1 MTLTLTLTLT
11 PMSTALAPQD
21 EIVALISRHAPR
33 NGDYATAIG
42 NLTFHRQSCVTDS
55 LFHAARPSVAIIA
68 QGAKDVTLGSETF
81 HYSRMQYLLTSVD
94 LPVQVRV
101 AQASEEQPHLCVVL
115 GIDIVDVAAL
125 LDSEGANGGAVAQK
139 GVPATRGISVS
150 DVSPDLLDAMLRL
163 VRLLDKPQE
172 IAALAPLIRRELT
185 YRLLNGPVGAR
196 LRHMALSSSQSHQVG
211 QAIDWIKHHYAQP
224 LRIEHLAGMANMSM
238 SSLHHHFKAITAMT
252 PMQYQKLLRLQEA
265 RRLMLVEQI
274 DAGTAGYRVG
284 YASESQFSREYSRQF
299 GRAPMRDVGQV
310 RAQLSGAGMAYS
322 GLA

>member
-1 MTLTLTLTLT
+1 M
-11 PMSTALAPQD
+11 PALLPPQD
-21 EIVALISRHAPR
+21 EIAALISRHAPR
-33 NGDYATAIG
+33 TGDYATAIG
-42 NLTFHRQSCVTDS
+42 HLTFHRQSSVTES

-68 QGAKDVTLGSETF
+68 QGAKDVTLGTDTF

-101 AQASEEQPHLCVVL
+101 VEASVDKPHLCVVL
-115 GIDIVDVAAL
+115 GIDIADVAAL
-125 LDSEGANGGAVAQK
+125 LDSESTSGGAQQK
-139 GVPATRGISVS
+139 ILPAARGISVS

-163 VRLLDKPQE
+163 VRLLDKPAE

-185 YRLLNGPVGAR
+185 YRLLNGPVGGR
-196 LRHMALSSSQSHQVG
+196 LRHMALASSQSHQVA
-211 QAIDWIKHHYAQP
+211 QAIDWIKRHYAQP

-310 RAQLSGAGMAYS
+310 RAQLSGAGASASADLAYS
-322 GLA
+322 ILP

>member
-1 MTLTLTLTLT
+1 MPTLIL
-11 PMSTALAPQD
+11 PQD
-21 EIVALISRHAPR
+21 EIAALISRHAPR
-33 NGDYATAIG
+33 TGDYATAIG
-42 NLTFHRQSCVTDS
+42 NLTFHRQSSVTES

-68 QGAKDVTLGSETF
+68 QGAKDVTLGTETF

-101 AQASEEQPHLCVVL
+101 VEASVDKPHLCVVL
-115 GIDIVDVAAL
+115 GIDIADVAAL
-125 LDSEGANGGAVAQK
+125 LDSESGGDSAAQQK
-139 GVPATRGISVS
+139 ILPAARGISVS
-150 DVSPDLLDAMLRL
+150 DVSPELLDAMLRL
-163 VRLLDKPQE
+163 VRLLDKPGE

-196 LRHMALSSSQSHQVG
+196 LRHMALASSQSHQVG

-310 RAQLSGAGMAYS
+310 RAQLSGAGAASASADLAYS
-322 GLA
+322 VLP

>member
-1 MTLTLTLTLT
+1 
-11 PMSTALAPQD
+11 MSTLSPPLPPQD
-21 EIVALISRHAPR
+21 EIAALISRHAPR
-33 NGDYATAIG
+33 TGDYTTAIG
-42 NLTFHRQSCVTDS
+42 NLTFHRQSSVTES

-101 AQASEEQPHLCVVL
+101 VEASVDKPHLCVVL
-115 GIDIVDVAAL
+115 GIDIADVAAL
-125 LDSEGANGGAVAQK
+125 LDSESSSESAAQQK
-139 GVPATRGISVS
+139 ILPATRGISVS
-150 DVSPDLLDAMLRL
+150 DVSAELLDAMLRL
-163 VRLLDKPQE
+163 VRLLDKPGE
-172 IAALAPLIRRELT
+172 IATLAPLIRRELT

-196 LRHMALSSSQSHQVG
+196 LRHMALASSQSHQVG
-211 QAIDWIKHHYAQP
+211 QAIDWIKHNYCEP

-310 RAQLSGAGMAYS
+310 RAQLSGSSASADMAYS
-322 GLA
+322 VLP